1 MYLHPFPHP
10 VNRSNWPTAF
20 TYPFAYTPHPLC
32 LEAAQ
37 EVQHFLKKQTYL
49 HEQTLHNKKSLEE
62 NPSALQGLSFQGEQG
77 EHNAESSRKGKSP
90 QGHRSVLQGFNTQEE
105 QGGHSEESE
114 QWMADYRQGKMM
126 GVLVVETPQ
135 GETGFLCAYS
145 GLLGGSNNHPYFV
158 PPLLDLLQPDGFFK
172 QEEAEISAINLR
184 IAQRLQEEE
193 LLKAKQHLE
202 EMKLASEEALTRA
215 KAELKRAKEER
226 HTLRASATL
235 SAEEEQNLL
244 KQSQF
249 QKAEYKRLERR
260 WKMELEETQ
269 LKYEALLKEIE
280 QLKQERKSRSAALQQ
295 RLFSS
300 YKVRNALGEEK
311 DLWTLFADTTGQAP
325 PSGAGDCAAPKLL
338 QYAYLHNYRPLAMAE
353 FWWGE
358 PSTTELHLPGNF
370 YPACQGKCG
379 PILGFMLKGLR
390 VEPNPLLKRLHRIK
404 STAIEVIYEDEWI
417 VAVNKPQGLL
427 SVPGK
432 EQADS
437 VWQWAKQHYPLAD
450 GPLVV
455 HRLDMDTSGLLL
467 IAKSKEVHER
477 LQRMFLNHSIRK
489 RYVALLEGI
498 YRGNEEKEPKY
509 KLDEELKSEQ
519 DTELI
524 IKRDEELRSEED
536 KKLKDK
542 QKEGLNKEQGI
553 KSGTIDL
560 PLCLN
565 PDDRPRQMVHPHY
578 GKRAIT
584 RYEIIGYEGERTR
597 IHFYPLTG
605 RTHQLR
611 VHAAHPYGLH
621 TPIVGDRLYGTPAD
635 RLYLHAEQL
644 EFIHPMTGK
653 RISLNCP
660 APF

>member
-49 HEQTLHNKKSLEE
+49 HEQTLHNKKSFEE
-62 NPSALQGLSFQGEQG
+62 NPSALQRLSFQGEQG

-158 PPLLDLLQPDGFFK
+158 PPLLDLLQPNGFFK

-202 EMKLASEEALTRA
+202 EMKLASEEALSRA

-338 QYAYLHNYRPLAMAE
+338 QYAYLHDFHPLAMAE

-432 EQADS
+432 EQVDS

-467 IAKSKEVHER
+467 IAKSKEVHEL
-477 LQRMFLNHSIRK
+477 LQRMFLNHSVRK
-489 RYVALLEGI
+489 CYVALLEGI
-498 YRGNEEKEPKY
+498 FNGEQETKLRIRQKAELSNEQE
-509 KLDEELKSEQ
+509 
-519 DTELI
+519 
-524 IKRDEELRSEED
+524 IK
-536 KKLKDK
+536 K
-542 QKEGLNKEQGI
+542 
-553 KSGTIDL
+553 GTIDL

-578 GKRAIT
+578 GKQAIT

-597 IHFYPLTG
+597 VHFYPLTG

-644 EFIHPMTGK
+644 EFVHPITGK
-653 RISLNCP
+653 RVSLNCS

>member
-1 MYLHPFPHP
+1 MRLHHFPHP
-10 VNRSNWPTAF
+10 VNRNCWPTAF
-20 TYPFAYTPHPLC
+20 TYPFEYTPHPLC
-32 LEAAQ
+32 MEAAQ
-37 EVQHFLKKQTYL
+37 EVQNFLKA
-49 HEQTLHNKKSLEE
+49 QTLLHKEILQGRETVRNENSPQE
-62 NPSALQGLSFQGEQG
+62 NPTAQKELDS
-77 EHNAESSRKGKSP
+77 
-90 QGHRSVLQGFNTQEE
+90 QEE
-105 QGGHSEESE
+105 RNLNNGQSE
-114 QWMADYRQGKMM
+114 QWLADYRQGKMM

-135 GETGFLCAYS
+135 GEAGFLCAYS
-145 GLLGGSNNHPYFV
+145 GLLGGGNNHPYFV
-158 PPLLDLLQPDGFFK
+158 PPLFDLLQPDGFFK

-184 IAQRLQEEE
+184 IAQRIQEED

-244 KQSQF
+244 NQSQF

-260 WKMELEETQ
+260 WKMELEEAQ

-300 YKVRNALGEEK
+300 YKVRNALGEKK

-358 PSTTELHLPGNF
+358 PSTTELHLPGSF

-379 PILGFMLKGLR
+379 PILRFMLKGLQ
-390 VEPNPLLKRLHRIK
+390 VEPNPLLKRIHRVK
-404 STAIEVIYEDEWI
+404 ATEIEVIYEDEWI

-437 VWQWAKQHYPLAD
+437 VWQWAEQHYPHAD

-467 IAKSKEVHER
+467 IAKNKEVHER

-498 YRGNEEKEPKY
+498 FNGEQDKELKIKQKPESK
-509 KLDEELKSEQ
+509 DRQEEELINKQE
-519 DTELI
+519 TELRI
-524 IKRDEELRSEED
+524 RQEEELINEQVI
-536 KKLKDK
+536 KK
-542 QKEGLNKEQGI
+542 
-553 KSGTIDL
+553 GTIDL

-565 PDDRPRQMVHPHY
+565 PEDRPRQMVHPHY
-578 GKRAIT
+578 GKQAIT
-584 RYEIIGYEGERTR
+584 RYEIIGYEGDRTR
-597 IHFYPLTG
+597 VHFYPLTG

-635 RLYLHAEQL
+635 RLYLHAEQI